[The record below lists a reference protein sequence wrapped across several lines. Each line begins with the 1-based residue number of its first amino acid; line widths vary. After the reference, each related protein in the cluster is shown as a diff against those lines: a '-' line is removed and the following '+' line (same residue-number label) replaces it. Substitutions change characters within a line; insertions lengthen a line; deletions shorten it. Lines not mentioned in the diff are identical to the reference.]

1 MTIFTPEF
9 SVVWFEIPVSNLK
22 KSTAF
27 YEAVLQTKLQESE
40 MGSGPVMIFPVADS
54 DRNPSGMLFQSD
66 SVNRSEMVIHL
77 AAPHPLDAAMKRLHE
92 NGGEVVSG
100 KIPIPAGE
108 FAYCRDIDGNRI
120 SLFCPVSSPK

>member
-40 MGSGPVMIFPVADS
+40 MGSGPVMIFRLQTVTEIQAGCFFKAI
-54 DRNPSGMLFQSD
+54 PSIVQRWLS
-66 SVNRSEMVIHL
+66 IWL
-77 AAPHPLDAAMKRLHE
+77 RLTHWM
-92 NGGEVVSG
+92 
-100 KIPIPAGE
+100 P
-108 FAYCRDIDGNRI
+108 R
-120 SLFCPVSSPK
+120 